1 MLAAIVVSVLRGPEE
16 EEDVYLAL
24 FVFVFFYSVILYI
37 YTASD
42 GGKAG
47 AIFNF
52 EICER
57 QC

>member
-1 MLAAIVVSVLRGPEE
+1 
-16 EEDVYLAL
+16 VYLAL